1 LAGEQNHDIIP
12 LSGSACNKSSFN
24 IRHHINIKEY
34 FRLPFLF
41 FCIESIVTMSKSALF
56 TPMKL
61 GKHELKH
68 RIVLAPLTRFRA
80 DENAVPTELQKEYYG
95 QRATPGGLLIT
106 EATFITR
113 YAGAYPCAP
122 GIYTKDQITGW
133 KKVTDEVHAKGGII
147 FLQLWHIGRAA
158 MSINNDGLQP
168 VSSSD
173 IAIKGVNLLGLPQEK
188 PRALTIPEIKDLV
201 QDYRQ
206 AALNAIEAGFDG
218 VEIHSANGYLL
229 DQFINTSCNNRTDIY
244 GGSIENRCRF
254 PLEVVD
260 AVVDAIGAER
270 TAIRFSPW
278 SGFQDME
285 DATPYETWGYL
296 AKTLQQTHSDLAFL
310 DFIEPRADFTV
321 DEYANKKDSLDP
333 FRKEWKGPFI
343 STGGYTYNTDTALD
357 TADKTGNLIGFGR
370 LYISNPDLVE
380 RLRNGW
386 PLNKYDRNTFYTRG
400 AEGYTDYPFYK
411 QD

>member
-1 LAGEQNHDIIP
+1 M
-12 LSGSACNKSSFN
+12 SS
-24 IRHHINIKEY
+24 
-34 FRLPFLF
+34 
-41 FCIESIVTMSKSALF
+41 SALF
-56 TPMKL
+56 SPMKL
-61 GKHELKH
+61 GNHELKH
-68 RIVLAPLTRFRA
+68 RVVLAPLTRFRA
-80 DENAVPTELQKEYYG
+80 DENAVPTDLMKDYYG

-113 YAGAYPCAP
+113 FAGSYPRAP
-122 GIYTKDQITGW
+122 GIYTKDQINAW
-133 KKVTDEVHAKGGII
+133 KKVTDQVHSEGGVI

-158 MSINNDGLQP
+158 MAEHNMGQQC

-173 IAIKGVNLLGLPQEK
+173 IAIEGVNLMGLPQEK

-206 AALNAIEAGFDG
+206 AALNAMEAGFDG

-260 AVVDAIGAER
+260 AVVGAVGAER

-296 AKTLQQTHSDLAFL
+296 AKTLQDKYSDMAYLHMV
-310 DFIEPRADFTV
+310 EPRADFCI
-321 DEYANKKDSLDP
+321 DEYHKTADTLDP
-333 FRKEWKGPFI
+333 FRKEWKGPFV
-343 STGGYTYNTDTALD
+343 SAGGYTYDTKGAFDTAER
-357 TADKTGNLIGFGR
+357 TGNMVGFGR

-380 RLRNGW
+380 RLRNNW
-386 PLNKYDRNTFYTRG
+386 PLNKYDRNTFYTND
-400 AEGYTDYPFYK
+400 AVGYTDYPFYK
-411 QD
+411 K

>member
-1 LAGEQNHDIIP
+1 
-12 LSGSACNKSSFN
+12 
-24 IRHHINIKEY
+24 
-34 FRLPFLF
+34 
-41 FCIESIVTMSKSALF
+41 M
-56 TPMKL
+56 
-61 GKHELKH
+61 
-68 RIVLAPLTRFRA
+68 
-80 DENAVPTELQKEYYG
+80 
-95 QRATPGGLLIT
+95 
-106 EATFITR
+106 
-113 YAGAYPCAP
+113 
-122 GIYTKDQITGW
+122 
-133 KKVTDEVHAKGGII
+133 
-147 FLQLWHIGRAA
+147 
-158 MSINNDGLQP
+158 
-168 VSSSD
+168 
-173 IAIKGVNLLGLPQEK
+173 GLPQEK

-296 AKTLQQTHSDLAFL
+296 VKSLQAKHSDMAYLHMV
-310 DFIEPRADFTV
+310 EPRADFNV
-321 DEYANKKDSLDP
+321 DVYEKTADTLDP
-333 FRKEWKGPFI
+333 FRKEWKGPFV
-343 STGGYTYNTDTALD
+343 SAGGYTYDTKAAFDTAER
-357 TADKTGNLIGFGR
+357 TGNMVAFGR

-380 RLRNGW
+380 RLRNNW
-386 PLNKYDRNTFYTRG
+386 PLNKYDRNTFYNNDSV
-400 AEGYTDYPFYK
+400 GYTDYPFYK
-411 QD
+411 Q